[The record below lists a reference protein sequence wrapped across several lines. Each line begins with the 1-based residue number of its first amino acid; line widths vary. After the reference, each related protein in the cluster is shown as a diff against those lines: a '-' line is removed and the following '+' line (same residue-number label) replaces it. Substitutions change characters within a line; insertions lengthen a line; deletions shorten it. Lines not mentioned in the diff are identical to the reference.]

1 MRKHA
6 DKPYQQISIVH
17 INKQSFV
24 TKSPHGL
31 RKRSKNLFLAEF
43 ELNKKRIVK
52 CNKLLQA
59 LNNVKK
65 SKVKIKESLSK

>member
-6 DKPYQQISIVH
+6 DKPYQQISIVRMR
-17 INKQSFV
+17 KPSFV
-24 TKSPHGL
+24 TKSPPAS

-43 ELNKKRIVK
+43 ELNKKRIEK